1 MPAMSS
7 LNGRGKRRIVIP
19 LLEVFVV
26 RLLLE
31 AASKVGRRIHGRR
44 VAVNEEGGLN
54 AHGGQP
60 AVDGRRGKPS
70 EVSPGHVALLL
81 RGSPVAG

>member
-1 MPAMSS
+1 MATMSS

-44 VAVNEEGGLN
+44 GAVNEEGGLN